1 MYELLVQASAEAPVV
16 GNEGGSYLTMKS
28 NSGLVF
34 GAATILSG
42 APYNHCDSGIVLSL
56 F

>member
-16 GNEGGSYLTMKS
+16 GNQAGSYLTMKS

-42 APYNHCDSGIVLSL
+42 ARYSHGHSGIVLSL